1 MNVQSLGPHESMEIH
16 EMVNFKTL
24 CLAKSKLMQGLVFD
38 KDLKH
43 LMQRD
48 VEMSKRQL
56 SELETIYSHA
66 PFRIDVNTNVPIH

>member
-1 MNVQSLGPHESMEIH
+1 MNAQNLGPHESMEIH

-24 CLAKSKLMQGLVFD
+24 CLAKSSLMQGLVFD

-48 VEMSKRQL
+48 VELSRRQL
-56 SELETIYSHA
+56 SELETIYKNA